1 MFSAQSLLKPVSCRR
16 LPFSSLSVQA
26 GQTQMTDARLELAD
40 NETIGPPWPQRLG
53 TLGVFLANGLG
64 IGSWAAA
71 IPRIKAD
78 LALSDAGLSF
88 ALLAFAA
95 GGIVAMPLTGL
106 LAHRLRSGLASICA
120 GFAFAA
126 AIAAIGFASS
136 LEILSATAFLAGMT
150 SGVMDVAMNA
160 NASDVE
166 RRWGRPL
173 MSSFHAAFSLGGA
186 AGALLGGW
194 LGAKGTALGLLGPA
208 LLSSSLVAVAV
219 PFLMREGHG
228 FHGAGF
234 AVPNRRL
241 LPLAALSFVLM
252 ATEGAV
258 GDWSGTYLARSG
270 VDPSATAAAY
280 AAFSLLMIT
289 GRIVGDG
296 IVGAA
301 GSRATVALGTLIAG
315 AGLAISAASPG
326 LVGGVIGF
334 GLVGAGLA
342 NVVPVLFSVAGRI
355 GSSPAV
361 GVASAATAGYAG
373 LLIGP
378 VVIGAIASGVG
389 LRSTIVMLAGVA
401 LFAAAFAS
409 SRAGGLARGR

>member
-1 MFSAQSLLKPVSCRR
+1 VKANSLCRGFAASGFR
-16 LPFSSLSVQA
+16 RSFMHA
-26 GQTQMTDARLELAD
+26 EQTQMTDARLELAD
-40 NETIGPPWPQRLG
+40 NRSIGPAWPQRLG
-53 TLGVFLANGLG
+53 TLSVFLANGLG

-71 IPRIKAD
+71 IPRVKAD
-78 LALSDAGLSF
+78 LALSDAGLSA

-106 LAHRLRSGLASICA
+106 LAHRLRSGPASIVA
-120 GFAFAA
+120 GFAFAI
-126 AIAAIGFASS
+126 AIAAIGFAPS
-136 LEILSATAFLAGMT
+136 LGTLSATAFLAGMT

-166 RRWGRPL
+166 RRSGRPL
-173 MSSFHAAFSLGGA
+173 MSLFHAAFSLGGA

-194 LGAKGTALGLLGPA
+194 LGARGTALGLVGPA
-208 LLSSSLVAVAV
+208 LLSSLLVAMAV
-219 PFLMREGHG
+219 PVLMREGQG
-228 FHGAGF
+228 FTGSGF
-234 AVPNRRL
+234 VAPSRRL
-241 LPLAALSFVLM
+241 LPLATLAFVVM

-270 VDPSATAAAY
+270 VNPGATAAAY

-301 GSRATVALGTLIAG
+301 GPRATIGLGALLAA
-315 AGLAISAASPG
+315 AGLAISAAWPG
-326 LVGGVIGF
+326 LAGGVIGF

-342 NVVPVLFSVAGRI
+342 NAVPVLFSVAGRI

-361 GVASAATAGYAG
+361 GVASAATSGYAG

-378 VVIGAIASGVG
+378 VVIGAVASGVG

-401 LFAAAFAS
+401 LLAAMFAS
-409 SRAGGLARGR
+409 SKAGGLARSG

>member
-1 MFSAQSLLKPVSCRR
+1 MI
-16 LPFSSLSVQA
+16 
-26 GQTQMTDARLELAD
+26 DARLAPD
-40 NETIGPPWPQRLG
+40 RTVATPWPQRLAM
-53 TLGVFLANGLG
+53 LGVFLANGLG

-95 GGIVAMPLTGL
+95 GGIVAMPLMGL
-106 LAHRLRSGLASICA
+106 LAIVCGAGWRRSLPVLLLRRLLRRSVLPDRWRC
-120 GFAFAA
+120 
-126 AIAAIGFASS
+126 
-136 LEILSATAFLAGMT
+136 LSATAFLAGMT

-166 RRWGRPL
+166 RRSGRPI

-186 AGALLGGW
+186 AGAVLGGW
-194 LGAKGTALGLLGPA
+194 LGETDRLGSRGSRFA
-208 LLSSSLVAVAV
+208 LVAACRASRLRFWCVKAAV
-219 PFLMREGHG
+219 SAARD
-228 FHGAGF
+228 F
-234 AVPNRRL
+234 AVPSRRL
-241 LPLAALSFVLM
+241 LPLAVLSFVLM
-252 ATEGAV
+252 ATEGSV

-270 VDPSATAAAY
+270 VDPGATAAAY

-301 GSRATVALGTLIAG
+301 GSRATVGFGALLAG
-315 AGLAISAASPG
+315 AGLAISAAWPG
-326 LVGGVIGF
+326 LAGGIVGF

-361 GVASAATAGYAG
+361 GVASAAT
-373 LLIGP
+373 
-378 VVIGAIASGVG
+378 VG
-389 LRSTIVMLAGVA
+389 LRGPAH
-401 LFAAAFAS
+401 
-409 SRAGGLARGR
+409 RAGRHRRCRFRLWVCARRLSCWRALRCFRLCLLRRKRGGLREQ

>member
-1 MFSAQSLLKPVSCRR
+1 MI
-16 LPFSSLSVQA
+16 
-26 GQTQMTDARLELAD
+26 DARLELAPGR
-40 NETIGPPWPQRLG
+40 IAAPPGPQRFA
-53 TLGVFLANGLG
+53 TLSVFLANGLG

-71 IPRIKAD
+71 IPRLKAD

-106 LAHRLRSGLASICA
+106 LADRLRSGLASLCG
-120 GFAFAA
+120 GFAFAV
-126 AIAAIGFASS
+126 AIAAIGFAPS
-136 LEILSATAFLAGMT
+136 LEILSATVFLAGMT

-186 AGALLGGW
+186 VGALLGGW
-194 LGAKGTALGLLGPA
+194 LGARGNALGLLGPA
-208 LLSSSLVAVAV
+208 LLSSLLVALAV
-219 PFLMREGHG
+219 PFLMREGGG

-241 LPLAALSFVLM
+241 LPLALLSFVLM

-270 VDPSATAAAY
+270 VDPGATAAAY

-289 GRIVGDG
+289 GRVVGDG

-301 GSRATVALGTLIAG
+301 GARATVGFGALLAG
-315 AGLAISAASPG
+315 AGLAISAAWPG
-326 LVGGVIGF
+326 LAGGVIGF

-342 NVVPVLFSVAGRI
+342 NVVPVLFSVAGRV

-378 VVIGAIASGVG
+378 VVIGGVASGIG
-389 LRSTIVMLAGVA
+389 LRPTIVMLAGAALLSA
-401 LFAAAFAS
+401 LFAAS
-409 SRAGGLARGR
+409 KAGGLARMKVRQ

>member
-1 MFSAQSLLKPVSCRR
+1 
-16 LPFSSLSVQA
+16 
-26 GQTQMTDARLELAD
+26 MTDARLELAAD
-40 NETIGPPWPQRLG
+40 RSIGPPWPQRLG

-64 IGSWAAA
+64 IGAWAAA
-71 IPRIKAD
+71 IPRLKAD

-106 LAHRLRSGLASICA
+106 LAHRLRSGLASICG

-126 AIAAIGFASS
+126 AIAAIGFTSS

-186 AGALLGGW
+186 AGALLGAW
-194 LGAKGTALGLLGPA
+194 LGERGTALGLLGPA
-208 LLSSSLVAVAV
+208 LLSSLLVAIAV
-219 PFLMREGHG
+219 PFLMREGQG
-228 FHGAGF
+228 FSGSGF
-234 AVPNRRL
+234 VAPSRRL
-241 LPLAALSFVLM
+241 LPLAALAFVLM
-252 ATEGAV
+252 ATEGSV

-270 VDPSATAAAY
+270 VEPGATAAAY

-289 GRIVGDG
+289 CRIVGDA
-296 IVGAA
+296 IVGAVGA
-301 GSRATVALGTLIAG
+301 RATVGFGALLAG
-315 AGLAISAASPG
+315 AGLATSAAWPG
-326 LVGGVIGF
+326 LAGGIIGF

-361 GVASAATAGYAG
+361 GVAAAATSGYAG

-378 VVIGAIASGVG
+378 VIIGAVASGVG
-389 LRSTIVMLAGVA
+389 LRSTIVLLAGVA
-401 LFAAAFAS
+401 LIAAMFAWS
-409 SRAGGLARGR
+409 KAGGLAGDR

>member
-1 MFSAQSLLKPVSCRR
+1 MR
-16 LPFSSLSVQA
+16 LPPSI
-26 GQTQMTDARLELAD
+26 R
-40 NETIGPPWPQRLG
+40 IGLLWPQRLG
-53 TLGVFLANGLG
+53 TLSVFLANGLG
-64 IGSWAAA
+64 IGAWAAA
-71 IPRIKAD
+71 IPRVKAD

-106 LAHRLRSGLASICA
+106 VAHRLRSGPASIVA

-126 AIAAIGFASS
+126 AIAAIGFTRS
-136 LEILSATAFLAGMT
+136 LESLSASACLAGMT

-166 RRWGRPL
+166 RRSGRPL

-186 AGALLGGW
+186 SGAVLGGW
-194 LGAKGTALGLLGPA
+194 LGERGTALGLDLGLLGPA
-208 LLSSSLVAVAV
+208 LLSSLLVAIAV

-234 AVPNRRL
+234 AAPSRRL
-241 LPLAALSFVLM
+241 LPLAALTFVLM
-252 ATEGAV
+252 ATEGSV

-270 VDPSATAAAY
+270 VAVGATAAGY

-289 GRIVGDG
+289 WEARRRRHRRRRGGARDNWPWRSHRRGGARDQRRLAGD
-296 IVGAA
+296 A
-301 GSRATVALGTLIAG
+301 
-315 AGLAISAASPG
+315 
-326 LVGGVIGF
+326 GGVVGF

-342 NVVPVLFSVAGRI
+342 NVVPVLFSVAGRT

-378 VVIGAIASGVG
+378 VVIGAIASAVG

-401 LFAAAFAS
+401 LISAVFAS
-409 SRAGGLARGR
+409 SKAGGLRGQ

>member
-1 MFSAQSLLKPVSCRR
+1 MIDALLKP
-16 LPFSSLSVQA
+16 A
-26 GQTQMTDARLELAD
+26 AD
-40 NETIGPPWPQRLG
+40 DGIAPPWPQRLA
-53 TLGVFLANGLG
+53 TLSVFLANGLG

-71 IPRIKAD
+71 IPRVKAD
-78 LALSDAGLSF
+78 LALSDAGLSA

-106 LAHRLRSGLASICA
+106 LAHRLRSGPASIVG

-126 AIAAIGFASS
+126 AIAALGFARS
-136 LEILSATAFLAGMT
+136 LEMLAATAFLAGMT

-166 RRWGRPL
+166 RRSGRPL

-186 AGALLGGW
+186 AGAVLGGW
-194 LGAKGTALGLLGPA
+194 LGERGTAFGLLGPA
-208 LLSSSLVAVAV
+208 LLSSLLVAIAV
-219 PFLMREGHG
+219 PVLMREGQG
-228 FHGAGF
+228 FSGSGF
-234 AVPNRRL
+234 VAPSRRL
-241 LPLAALSFVLM
+241 LPLAALSFVVM

-270 VDPSATAAAY
+270 VAAGATAAAY

-289 GRIVGDG
+289 GRLVGDG

-301 GSRATVALGTLIAG
+301 GPRATIGLGALLAA
-315 AGLAISAASPG
+315 AGLAISAAWPG
-326 LVGGVIGF
+326 LAGGVIGF
-334 GLVGAGLA
+334 ALVGAGLA
-342 NVVPVLFSVAGRI
+342 NVVPVLFSVAGRT

-361 GVASAATAGYAG
+361 GVAAAATSGYAG

-378 VVIGAIASGVG
+378 VLIGAAASAVG

-401 LFAAAFAS
+401 LVAAMFAS
-409 SRAGGLARGR
+409 SKAGGLRGQ

>member
-16 LPFSSLSVQA
+16 PPFSPLSVQA
-26 GQTQMTDARLELAD
+26 GQTQMTDSRLELAD
-40 NETIGPPWPQRLG
+40 NESIAPPWPQRLG
-53 TLGVFLANGLG
+53 TLSVFLANGLG
-64 IGSWAAA
+64 IGAWAAA

-106 LAHRLRSGLASICA
+106 LAHRFRSGLASLVG

-126 AIAAIGFASS
+126 AIAAIGFAPS

-160 NASDVE
+160 NASDIE
-166 RRWGRPL
+166 RRWRRPL

-186 AGALLGGW
+186 VGAVLGGW
-194 LGAKGTALGLLGPA
+194 LGARGTALGLLGPA
-208 LLSSSLVAVAV
+208 LLSSLLVAVAV
-219 PFLMREGHG
+219 PFLIREGHG

-234 AVPNRRL
+234 AVPSRRL
-241 LPLAALSFVLM
+241 LPLAVLSFVLM

-270 VDPSATAAAY
+270 VGPGATAAAY

-301 GSRATVALGTLIAG
+301 GSRATVGFGALIAG
-315 AGLAISAASPG
+315 TGLAISAAWPG
-326 LVGGVIGF
+326 LAGGVVGF

-342 NVVPVLFSVAGRI
+342 NVIPVLFSVAGRI

-378 VVIGAIASGVG
+378 VVIGAVASGVG
-389 LRSTIVMLAGVA
+389 LRPTIVMLAGVA
-401 LFAAAFAS
+401 LLSAMFAAS
-409 SRAGGLARGR
+409 KAGGLARGR

>member
-1 MFSAQSLLKPVSCRR
+1 
-16 LPFSSLSVQA
+16 
-26 GQTQMTDARLELAD
+26 MTEARLELAHKS
-40 NETIGPPWPQRLG
+40 IGPPWPQRLG
-53 TLGVFLANGLG
+53 TLSVFLANGLG

-71 IPRIKAD
+71 IPRVKAD
-78 LALSDAGLSF
+78 LGLSDAGLSF

-106 LAHRLRSGLASICA
+106 LAHRFRSGLASIVG

-126 AIAAIGFASS
+126 ATAAIGFASS
-136 LEILSATAFLAGMT
+136 LGILCATVCLAGMT

-166 RRWGRPL
+166 RRSGKPL

-186 AGALLGGW
+186 AGAVVGGW
-194 LGAKGTALGLLGPA
+194 LGAGETALGLLGPA
-208 LLSSSLVAVAV
+208 LLSTLLVAGAV

-234 AVPNRRL
+234 ASPNRRL

-270 VDPSATAAAY
+270 VGSGATASAY
-280 AAFSLLMIT
+280 AAFALLMIT
-289 GRIVGDG
+289 GRVVGDAL
-296 IVGAA
+296 VGAA
-301 GSRATVALGTLIAG
+301 GSRATVGFGALLAG
-315 AGLAISAASPG
+315 AGLAITAAWPG
-326 LVGGVIGF
+326 LVAGVIGF

-342 NVVPVLFSVAGRI
+342 NVVPVLFSVAGRV

-361 GVASAATAGYAG
+361 GVASTATAGYAG

-378 VVIGAIASGVG
+378 VILGAVASGVG
-389 LRSTIVMLAGVA
+389 LRPTIVMLAGVA
-401 LFAAAFAS
+401 LLSAVFAAS
-409 SRAGGLARGR
+409 KAGGLVREA

>member
-1 MFSAQSLLKPVSCRR
+1 
-16 LPFSSLSVQA
+16 
-26 GQTQMTDARLELAD
+26 MTEARLELAAD
-40 NETIGPPWPQRLG
+40 RSVGPPWPQRLG
-53 TLGVFLANGLG
+53 TLSVFLANGLG
-64 IGSWAAA
+64 IGSWAAS

-106 LAHRLRSGLASICA
+106 LAHRFRSGLASIVG

-126 AIAAIGFASS
+126 AIAAIGFGSS

-186 AGALLGGW
+186 AGAVLGGW
-194 LGAKGTALGLLGPA
+194 LGARGTALGLLGPA
-208 LLSSSLVAVAV
+208 LLSSLLVATAV
-219 PFLMREGHG
+219 PFLVREGHG

-234 AVPNRRL
+234 ALPNRRL
-241 LPLAALSFVLM
+241 LPLAVLSFVVM
-252 ATEGAV
+252 ATEGSV

-270 VDPSATAAAY
+270 VDSGATAAAY

-289 GRIVGDG
+289 GRIGGDRL
-296 IVGAA
+296 VGAA
-301 GSRATVALGTLIAG
+301 GPRATVGFGALLAA
-315 AGLAISAASPG
+315 AGLAISTAWPG
-326 LVGGVIGF
+326 LAGGVLGF

-342 NVVPVLFSVAGRI
+342 NVVPVLFSVAGRV

-378 VVIGAIASGVG
+378 VIIGAVASSVG
-389 LRSTIVMLAGVA
+389 LRSTIVMLAAVA
-401 LFAAAFAS
+401 LISAMFAS
-409 SRAGGLARGR
+409 SRAGGLTGER

>member
-1 MFSAQSLLKPVSCRR
+1 MN
-16 LPFSSLSVQA
+16 
-26 GQTQMTDARLELAD
+26 DARLETAAERGIRPL
-40 NETIGPPWPQRLG
+40 WPQRLG
-53 TLGVFLANGLG
+53 ALSVFLANGLG
-64 IGSWAAA
+64 IGAWAAA
-71 IPRIKAD
+71 IPRVKAD

-95 GGIVAMPLTGL
+95 GGVVAMPVTGL
-106 LAHRLRSGLASICA
+106 VAHRVRSGPASIVA

-126 AIAAIGFASS
+126 AIAAIGFTRS
-136 LEILSATAFLAGMT
+136 LEILSATACLAGIT

-186 AGALLGGW
+186 SGAVLGGW
-194 LGAKGTALGLLGPA
+194 LGERGIAPGHALGHAMGLLGPA
-208 LLSSSLVAVAV
+208 LISSLLVAIAV

-234 AVPNRRL
+234 AAPSRRL
-241 LPLAALSFVLM
+241 APLAALTFVLM
-252 ATEGAV
+252 ATEGSV

-270 VDPSATAAAY
+270 VNVGATAAGY

-289 GRIVGDG
+289 GRLVGDG

-301 GSRATVALGTLIAG
+301 GPRATIGFGALIAA
-315 AGLAISAASPG
+315 AGLAISAAGPG
-326 LVGGVIGF
+326 LAGGVIGF

-342 NVVPVLFSVAGRI
+342 NAVPVLFSVAGRT
-355 GSSPAV
+355 GSSPAL

-378 VVIGAIASGVG
+378 VIIGAVASAVG

-401 LFAAAFAS
+401 LISAVFAWS
-409 SRAGGLARGR
+409 KAGGLREP

>member
-1 MFSAQSLLKPVSCRR
+1 MN
-16 LPFSSLSVQA
+16 
-26 GQTQMTDARLELAD
+26 DARLKPAAGRSIRPL
-40 NETIGPPWPQRLG
+40 WPQRFGALS
-53 TLGVFLANGLG
+53 VFLANGLG
-64 IGSWAAA
+64 IGAWAAA
-71 IPRIKAD
+71 IPRVKAD

-95 GGIVAMPLTGL
+95 GGVVAMPLTGL
-106 LAHRLRSGLASICA
+106 VAHRLRSGPASIVA

-126 AIAAIGFASS
+126 AIAAIGFARS
-136 LEILSATAFLAGMT
+136 LEILSAAACLAGIT

-186 AGALLGGW
+186 SGAVLGGQ
-194 LGAKGTALGLLGPA
+194 LGEKGTALSLLGPA
-208 LLSSSLVAVAV
+208 LLSSLLVAIAV

-228 FHGAGF
+228 FQGAGF
-234 AVPNRRL
+234 AAPSRRL
-241 LPLAALSFVLM
+241 LPLAALTFVLM
-252 ATEGAV
+252 ATEGSV

-270 VDPSATAAAY
+270 VNVGATAAGY
-280 AAFSLLMIT
+280 AAFSLLMIA
-289 GRIVGDG
+289 GRLVGDG
-296 IVGAA
+296 IVGAV
-301 GSRATVALGTLIAG
+301 GPRATIGFGALVAA
-315 AGLAISAASPG
+315 AGLAISAAWPG
-326 LVGGVIGF
+326 LAGGVFGF

-342 NVVPVLFSVAGRI
+342 NVVPVLFSVAGRT
-355 GSSPAV
+355 GSLPAV

-378 VVIGAIASGVG
+378 VVIGAVASAVG

-401 LFAAAFAS
+401 LLAAAFAS
-409 SRAGGLARGR
+409 SRAGGLRE